1 MRREREIDGD
11 LWSRPQGEGAAL
23 LQMIFFPFANFLL
36 LLRVAFSP
44 LQKHYS
50 SILCPPF
57 PLPAASAPQLLH
69 PSPSSAGSALISQ
82 QLWLQHQASLL
93 IVLWL
98 LQTTA
103 PPHLSFPPQSLPWE
117 LAALLM
123 ILDHT
128 MTECQ
133 PRGGR
138 RLRADEKIHCECVAP
153 SHFFPLRGTG
163 FAPGSW
169 SLCLGA
175 SAVSDGCSAA
185 LPPQPSLFP
194 ASHGPALAHSGN
206 ILSPALSL
214 SLFFPVIC
222 PTCFSL

>member
-103 PPHLSFPPQSLPWE
+103 PPPTSHSPPQSLPWE

-153 SHFFPLRGTG
+153 SRFFSPERHRIRTWFLEPLPWG
-163 FAPGSW
+163 
-169 SLCLGA
+169 LC
-175 SAVSDGCSAA
+175 C
-185 LPPQPSLFP
+185 Q
-194 ASHGPALAHSGN
+194 
-206 ILSPALSL
+206 
-214 SLFFPVIC
+214 
-222 PTCFSL
+222 